1 MKYFIASKFC
11 REIHGGKGKQF
22 EWLLSGA
29 KDKCWIEHG
38 LLLSCSDEHSSA
50 QVEKNSMNF
59 WCMTN
64 KALIASR
71 FTIYQPKLGVVLL
84 GSSWW
89 WKVVLRNLFSVPD
102 TPRDSN
108 YRAMVVAHVHHYQG
122 KNIYE
127 RLTISVQF
135 SHNKNFIVAQ
145 TTQALNNPSG
155 NIVSPGLPKGTL

>member
-11 REIHGGKGKQF
+11 REIHGGKEKQF

-38 LLLSCSDEHSSA
+38 LLLPCSDA

-64 KALIASR
+64 EALIASR

-102 TPRDSN
+102 TPR
-108 YRAMVVAHVHHYQG
+108 VAHVHHYQG
-122 KNIYE
+122 KNSYE

-155 NIVSPGLPKGTL
+155 NIVSRGLPKGTL